1 MPDPTAPPQD
11 SPARQPPAD
20 ERLPVLRGT
29 DLGRAKL
36 LPDVDHDGG
45 WLLTLDDTPQSY
57 VDLGDPTHLEFEY
70 TRRLGHLVD
79 ALDRPGGGPGGGAG
93 DRADGGAGGGPGGP
107 GHAVDALH
115 LGGGALTLP
124 RYLAATRPG
133 SRQRVVE
140 VDGPLLELVEQHL
153 PWQGPGVDIT
163 AEVGDAR
170 EALATLA
177 RTAPGSLDLVVADVF
192 HGSRTPGH
200 LTSVEFLRLAAAV
213 LRPGGLYAANLADGA
228 PLAFAR
234 AQTATLR
241 AVFPQT
247 CLIAEPPVLRGR
259 RYGNILLVGS
269 AEPLPVA
276 DLVRRLAGD
285 IFPARLT
292 DGADLAVFAG
302 RTAPVTDATATDSPP
317 PPDGAFSVG

>member
-1 MPDPTAPPQD
+1 MPEMPDPTAPPSQD
-11 SPARQPPAD
+11 SPAD

-79 ALDRPGGGPGGGAG
+79 ALDGPDGPDGPEGG
-93 DRADGGAGGGPGGP
+93 
-107 GHAVDALH
+107 AVDALH

-140 VDGPLLELVEQHL
+140 VDGPLLDLVEQHL

-170 EALATLA
+170 EALAALA

-192 HGSRTPGH
+192 HGSRTPRH
-200 LTSVEFLRLAAAV
+200 LTSVEFLSLAAAV
-213 LRPGGLYAANLADGA
+213 LRPGGVYAANLADGA

-269 AEPLPVA
+269 AGPLPVA

-292 DGADLAVFAG
+292 DGADLAAFAG

>member
-1 MPDPTAPPQD
+1 MPDPTAAPSQD
-11 SPARQPPAD
+11 SPVD
-20 ERLPVLRGT
+20 ERLPVLRET

-79 ALDRPGGGPGGGAG
+79 ALDGPEGLEGGP
-93 DRADGGAGGGPGGP
+93 DGG
-107 GHAVDALH
+107 AVDALH

-140 VDGPLLELVEQHL
+140 VDGPLLDLVEQHL
-153 PWQGPGVDIT
+153 PWRGPGVDIT

-177 RTAPGSLDLVVADVF
+177 RTAPASLDLVVADVF
-192 HGSRTPGH
+192 HGSRTPAH
-200 LTSVEFLRLAAAV
+200 LTSVEFLRLAATV

-269 AEPLPVA
+269 AGPLPVA

-292 DGADLAVFAG
+292 EGADLAAFAG

>member
-1 MPDPTAPPQD
+1 MPDPIAAPQD
-11 SPARQPPAD
+11 LPVQDSPAD
-20 ERLPVLRGT
+20 ERLPVLRAT

-57 VDLGDPTHLEFEY
+57 VDLADPTHLEFEY

-79 ALDRPGGGPGGGAG
+79 ALDRQGGPDGPDGPEGG
-93 DRADGGAGGGPGGP
+93 
-107 GHAVDALH
+107 AVDALH

-140 VDGPLLELVEQHL
+140 VDGPLLDLVEQHL

-170 EALATLA
+170 EALAALA

-192 HGSRTPGH
+192 HGSRTPRH

-213 LRPGGLYAANLADGA
+213 LRPGGVYAANLADGA

-269 AEPLPVA
+269 AGPLPVA

-292 DGADLAVFAG
+292 DGADLAAFAG
-302 RTAPVTDATATDSPP
+302 RTPPVTDATATDSPP